1 MQQINDLIGY
11 FKNINEEK
19 IVDILIAIIIVTVF
33 CVFSSMISY
42 LIIKLFMRKEK
53 DKEVIKANAFYLP
66 LKTLFIFIGLSLAI
80 YILNLPEDVMI
91 VWKKILKIVVICIV
105 AKGLV
110 NLVDPKSEIAKK
122 FRKKDATNRER
133 TVQRFSGR
141 ILKYVIYIVAAFFIL
156 KEFNYDLS
164 GLMAGLGIASAV
176 VALAAQDIVKGLIS
190 GMSILTEKPFLVG
203 DWIQVGTVCGTVIDI
218 TFRTTKI
225 KTPDN
230 TIVSMENSF
239 ITSNSIIN
247 WAKVTQRRYAFN
259 LKLPLETNADK
270 VDTIVN
276 RIRFV
281 LPTIEGVVP
290 ETVQI
295 HFDTISTDGINIMG
309 YLYTTIVEYEK
320 FLAFRQ
326 EINEQILKILESENV
341 KLAYPSQ
348 NIYIMNSEE
357 NQNNVNEIERKA
369 RKIETMKTA
378 ETDKK

>member
-53 DKEVIKANAFYLP
+53 DKEVIKANAFYIP

-141 ILKYVIYIVAAFFIL
+141 ILKYVIYIIAVFFIL

-247 WAKVTQRRYAFN
+247 WAKVTQRRYSFN

>member
-66 LKTLFIFIGLSLAI
+66 LKTLFIFIGLFLAI

-91 VWKKILKIVVICIV
+91 VWKKIFKIVVICIV

-122 FRKKDATNRER
+122 FRKKDATNKER

-141 ILKYVIYIVAAFFIL
+141 ILKYVIYIVAVFFIL

-247 WAKVTQRRYAFN
+247 WAKVTQRRYSFN

-270 VDTIVN
+270 VD
-276 RIRFV
+276 RKS
-281 LPTIEGVVP
+281 VV
-290 ETVQI
+290 
-295 HFDTISTDGINIMG
+295 
-309 YLYTTIVEYEK
+309 
-320 FLAFRQ
+320 
-326 EINEQILKILESENV
+326 
-341 KLAYPSQ
+341 
-348 NIYIMNSEE
+348 
-357 NQNNVNEIERKA
+357 
-369 RKIETMKTA
+369 
-378 ETDKK
+378 